1 MKNNYLLITPCKDE
15 EKSLNKLFE
24 SVINQKIRPVL
35 WVIINDGSKDNSRK
49 IIESFSKN
57 HDWIYLLD
65 IESNKPRDSFFH
77 YSFVC
82 IEGFNY
88 AIDIAK
94 NKLINYEFIGLTDA
108 DIILENSVFEKL
120 IDELIKNAKLGLVS
134 GGIYYELSGEL
145 ELEHNKELFGTP
157 RLWKKNCFFQTGGYQ
172 LTHTPDIVSNIKCLM
187 NGWMTKQVKDAI
199 AIQTRKTF
207 SAEGLWKGWK
217 NNGFANYKIGFHPI
231 FSLIKSIKYCFVKPY
246 YIGIAY
252 FIGYSSAFFT
262 SRSRI
267 NDKEVIYYNSK
278 IRLKREWRRLLKKKG
293 LLK

>member
-1 MKNNYLLITPCKDE
+1 MNNNYLLVTPCKDE
-15 EKSLNKLFE
+15 EDSLHKLFN
-24 SVINQKIRPVL
+24 SVLHQTIQPRL
-35 WVIINDGSKDNSRK
+35 WVIVNDGSKDKSK
-49 IIESFSKN
+49 SIIESFCNQYS
-57 HDWIYLLD
+57 WIHIINLKA
-65 IESNKPRDSFFH
+65 KPRDSFFH

-82 IEGFNY
+82 NEGFNY
-88 AIDIAK
+88 VLRLAEKKSISFK
-94 NKLINYEFIGLTDA
+94 FSGLTDA

-120 IDELIKNAKLGLVS
+120 VDELIKNAKLGLVS

-172 LTHTPDIVSNIKCLM
+172 LTYTPDIVSNIKCLM

-252 FIGYSSAFFT
+252 FIGYFSAFFT

-278 IRLKREWRRLLKKKG
+278 IRLKREWKRLLKKKG